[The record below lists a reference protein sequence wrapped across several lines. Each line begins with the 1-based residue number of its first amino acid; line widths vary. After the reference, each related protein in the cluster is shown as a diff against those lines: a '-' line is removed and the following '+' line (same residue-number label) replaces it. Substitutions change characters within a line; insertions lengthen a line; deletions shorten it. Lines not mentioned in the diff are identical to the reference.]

1 MPTSRP
7 ARIAAPVASPHERAA
22 HRPVTLPIANARMYS
37 VDAIAAA
44 AWRRLLTWVLDRAE
58 LEWDVID
65 HAAPAPM
72 AALWSRDDLG
82 AALMCGL
89 PYSLRMPRPQLVAA
103 PVPYPER
110 YANRPWYMT
119 DLAVRADSPAHTI
132 EDTFGGRIGFTVSD
146 SQSGHFA
153 VRHFLQPYQQRQG
166 GALYREV
173 TGGLLNARGVV
184 DALVARKIDVGPL
197 DSYSHDLL
205 HHLEPDYARQVRVIA
220 STPPTA
226 IPAFVC
232 TADPDAAVLR
242 RLRDAFVAVEGTRD
256 LADERATLLLRR
268 FAVPDAADYAP
279 LRARHDALIAAPEV
293 W

>member
-1 MPTSRP
+1 M
-7 ARIAAPVASPHERAA
+7 AS
-22 HRPVTLPIANARMYS
+22 PIANARMYS
-37 VDAIAAA
+37 VDATAAA
-44 AWRRLLTWVLDRAE
+44 AWRRLLAWVLDRAE
-58 LEWDVID
+58 LRWNVID

-89 PYSLRMPRPQLVAA
+89 PYSLRTPRPQLIAA
-103 PVPYPER
+103 PVPSPER
-110 YANRPWYMT
+110 YADRPCYMT
-119 DLAVRADSPAHTI
+119 DLAVRADSPARTI

-146 SQSGHFA
+146 SQSGYFA
-153 VRHFLQPYQQRQG
+153 VRHFLRSLQQRQG

-205 HHLEPDYARQVRVIA
+205 RHLEPDYARQVRVIA
-220 STPPTA
+220 STSPTA
-226 IPAFVC
+226 MPAFVS
-232 TADPDAAVLR
+232 TADLDNAVLD
-242 RLRDAFVAVEGTRD
+242 RLRAAFVAVEDAED
-256 LADERATLLLRR
+256 LADERAALLLGR

-279 LRARHDALIAAPEV
+279 LRERHDALIAAPEV